1 MQRYSKQKRQRGAA
15 ATELALL
22 LPFLGFIFVIA
33 LDFGRIFYYT
43 LTIENAARNG
53 ALWAS
58 DPYASGLSYSTLQDA
73 VQADASNLSPAI
85 KNSDISSST
94 GTDSKG
100 DAVVIVTVNYS
111 FNLITNYPGIPN
123 PYSVSRTVQMRQE
136 ATVPNN
142 FPN

>member
-1 MQRYSKQKRQRGAA
+1 MQRFSKQQRRRGVAA
-15 ATELALL
+15 AELALL

-33 LDFGRIFYYT
+33 LDFGRIFYFT

-58 DPYASGLSYSTLQDA
+58 DPYAPGQSYSSLQNA

-85 KNSDISSST
+85 DNANITSST
-94 GTDSKG
+94 GTDAG
-100 DAVVIVTVNYS
+100 GNAVVKVTVNYS

-123 PYSVSRTVQMRQE
+123 PYSISRTVRMRQE
-136 ATVPNN
+136 AKVPTN
-142 FPN
+142 FPP